1 MTSPWFAYPASLWL
15 LLVAAAPLEA
25 QQLPR
30 IGLEAALVYA
40 SVSGDDFQ
48 DTDAGLGWDGQVQ
61 LGYRAVLLGLGYE
74 RSSHHN
80 DLLGE
85 YVTATSVFVEPRFS
99 LGRRSWAAIPY
110 LAVRYSRT
118 ELSLDA
124 FIPGL
129 GSLAADQEGYL
140 LLAGPGLSVA
150 LASKVRMELALLYG
164 KASFGTAKV
173 NGQPLVNSE
182 RRGSTFHARAG
193 LSLRTRRS

>member
-1 MTSPWFAYPASLWL
+1 MSRLAAMLRTARVLSCMTTAL
-15 LLVAAAPLEA
+15 LLLLPPGAATA
-25 QQLPR
+25 QTPTVQTLYKD
-30 IGLEAALVYA
+30 ALA
-40 SVSGDDFQ
+40 KEQ
-48 DTDAGLGWDGQVQ
+48 
-61 LGYRAVLLGLGYE
+61 
-74 RSSHHN
+74 
-80 DLLGE
+80 
-85 YVTATSVFVEPRFS
+85 
-99 LGRRSWAAIPY
+99 
-110 LAVRYSRT
+110 AVRTALADPQEVLSALKAVRTVVADFEAIVRRYPTSAYSDDALWHGGQ
-118 ELSLDA
+118 LSLDA